1 MTVINKQTKNINPW
15 DGKRFIISR
24 QYRYVKD
31 DKVFESSES
40 KGIEEKGEIE
50 ITSQDEF
57 QRKLSELKSKNQFL
71 KDLAIQENREIYAQ
85 LIIQEL

>member
-24 QYRYVKD
+24 QYRYVRD

-40 KGIEEKGEIE
+40 NGIEEKEEIE

>member
-1 MTVINKQTKNINPW
+1 MTVINKQIKNTNPW

-31 DKVFESSES
+31 DKVLEHTTDNDTE
-40 KGIEEKGEIE
+40 EIE

-71 KDLAIQENREIYAQ
+71 KDLAIQENREFYAQ

>member
-40 KGIEEKGEIE
+40 KGIEEKEEIE

-71 KDLAIQENREIYAQ
+71 KDLATQENREIYAQ

>member
-31 DKVFESSES
+31 DKVFESSEAN
-40 KGIEEKGEIE
+40 GIEENEEIE

>member
-1 MTVINKQTKNINPW
+1 MTVINKQTKNTNPW
-15 DGKRFIISR
+15 DGKKFIISR

-31 DKVFESSES
+31 DKIFESET
-40 KGIEEKGEIE
+40 KEVMEKEEIE

-71 KDLAIQENREIYAQ
+71 KDLAIQENKEVYAQ

>member
-40 KGIEEKGEIE
+40 NGIEEKEEIE

>member
-31 DKVFESSES
+31 DKVFESSETQ
-40 KGIEEKGEIE
+40 GIEEKEEIE